1 VTDQIRV
8 LLVDDQQLIRLGF
21 RMVLEAE
28 ADIEVVGEAGDGEA
42 AIAQAAALQP
52 DLVLMD
58 IRMPGLDGIAATE
71 RIVQRH
77 PQTRVLVLT
86 TFDLDEYAFG
96 AIRAGASGFLLKDV
110 QRHELLSALRAVHRG
125 DAALSPRITRML
137 LQHVTPVLGAGAR
150 AVGGDGTE
158 GGAALEAWRA
168 GGSPAGESS
177 VAESAAGEA
186 STAASLLA
194 SLTDRERDVFLALAR
209 GLSNAEIGDSLFVTE
224 STVKTHVGRVL
235 AKLGAR
241 DRIHAVILAHRA
253 GLVVGD

>member
-1 VTDQIRV
+1 MTEKIRV

-28 ADIEVVGEAGDGEA
+28 NDIEVVGEAGDGEV

-71 RIVQRH
+71 QIVHRH

-137 LQHVTPVLGAGAR
+137 LQHVTPTLGVSGASGFSATS
-150 AVGGDGTE
+150 AV
-158 GGAALEAWRA
+158 
-168 GGSPAGESS
+168 SPASGVSPASPTS
-177 VAESAAGEA
+177 VAGVEVAADRGDA
-186 STAASLLA
+186 AASLLE

>member
-1 VTDQIRV
+1 MTEQIRV
-8 LLVDDQQLIRLGF
+8 LLVDDQELIRLGF

-28 ADIEVVGEAGDGEA
+28 GDIVVVGEAGDGRE
-42 AIAQAAALQP
+42 AIAQSAALQP

-71 RIVQRH
+71 AIVREH

-96 AIRAGASGFLLKDV
+96 AIRVGASGFLLKDA

-137 LQHVTPVLGAGAR
+137 LEHVSPQLGAA
-150 AVGGDGTE
+150 
-158 GGAALEAWRA
+158 
-168 GGSPAGESS
+168 PAGVGAEHPL
-177 VAESAAGEA
+177 VA
-186 STAASLLA
+186 T
-194 SLTDRERDVFLALAR
+194 LTEREHDVFLAIAR
-209 GLSNAEIGDSLFVTE
+209 GLSNAEIGDELYVSE

-241 DRIHAVILAHRA
+241 DRVHAVILAHRLGLA
-253 GLVVGD
+253 GAE